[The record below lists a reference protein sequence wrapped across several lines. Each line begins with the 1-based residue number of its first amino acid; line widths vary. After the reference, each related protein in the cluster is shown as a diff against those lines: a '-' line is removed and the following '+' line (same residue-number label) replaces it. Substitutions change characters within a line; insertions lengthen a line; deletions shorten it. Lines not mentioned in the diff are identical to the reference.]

1 MLITGANAK
10 KKKIADHVKIVLG
23 SDNS

>member
-10 KKKIADHVKIVLG
+10 KNKIADHAKIVLG